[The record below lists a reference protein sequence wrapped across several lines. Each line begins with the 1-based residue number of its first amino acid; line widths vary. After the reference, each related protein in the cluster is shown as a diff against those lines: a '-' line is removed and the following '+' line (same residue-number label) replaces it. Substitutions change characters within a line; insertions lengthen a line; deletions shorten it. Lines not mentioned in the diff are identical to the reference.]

1 MGGIFSGKGYPQ
13 NSLLGDLAGTAFEED
28 FVATGFGMHLGMPDL
43 SAMCHGQADKLDMTL
58 PKGDGNP
65 WESMGI
71 LEFEAYSAYSS
82 AVP

>member
-43 SAMCHGQADKLDMTL
+43 SAMCHGQADKLDMFDFT
-58 PKGDGNP
+58 KRGWD
-65 WESMGI
+65 SMGI
-71 LEFEAYSAYSS
+71 LES